1 MKKQHIKKT
10 IRSMFILLL
19 MICLLTGCKT
29 SEKKLAE
36 ESKEPVKIS
45 IILTVDPSTGTKNE
59 QKVVEAFNKKYKGT
73 YELDVDWIV
82 ETEADYRQNLK
93 RLNATDELPDIITD
107 LRMLPSFYQ
116 KMIAENRI
124 ADLTPYIDADE
135 EWSSMIE
142 PVVQEGCTY
151 ADGNIYLAPISTAAF
166 SCCGIFWNQELF
178 NKAGIDSFPT
188 TWDEF
193 WACCDKLTN
202 AGITPLALHTD
213 GTGWAPML
221 LASAAVASSSEE
233 GAEFMSLIYPDTYQN
248 ASGLELANTLKRLF
262 SYTTSNAL
270 YNDFDTAYNNF
281 FTGKAAMIPNGYWMI
296 DQIPDG
302 WEQYVRFSSFPG
314 NALVSSPETFGWSLT
329 SGCSEEV
336 EEGALAFFKFRTEFN
351 LLEKE
356 TMLSMGEKY
365 ISQVERD
372 YRNAF
377 LNSPTFVPN
386 YQVKWNS
393 VFQENTLS
401 KYLPQLAEGRIT
413 PEDFLNYADDSI
425 RQFEEE
431 Q

>member
-166 SCCGIFWNQELF
+166 SCAAYSGIRN
-178 NKAGIDSFPT
+178 
-188 TWDEF
+188 
-193 WACCDKLTN
+193 CLTK
-202 AGITPLALHTD
+202 PALIPFQQH
-213 GTGWAPML
+213 GM
-221 LASAAVASSSEE
+221 SS
-233 GAEFMSLIYPDTYQN
+233 GRVVTNLQTQ
-248 ASGLELANTLKRLF
+248 
-262 SYTTSNAL
+262 
-270 YNDFDTAYNNF
+270 
-281 FTGKAAMIPNGYWMI
+281 
-296 DQIPDG
+296 
-302 WEQYVRFSSFPG
+302 
-314 NALVSSPETFGWSLT
+314 VSRHWH
-329 SGCSEEV
+329 
-336 EEGALAFFKFRTEFN
+336 
-351 LLEKE
+351 
-356 TMLSMGEKY
+356 Y
-365 ISQVERD
+365 IQMERD
-372 YRNAF
+372 GHLCYWQVQQSLLHRKKV
-377 LNSPTFVPN
+377 LN
-386 YQVKWNS
+386 
-393 VFQENTLS
+393 L
-401 KYLPQLAEGRIT
+401 
-413 PEDFLNYADDSI
+413 
-425 RQFEEE
+425 
-431 Q
+431 